1 MISIKEILIKLKN
14 FVIELKRVWTVTR
27 KPNKE
32 ELKTIVKVTGIG
44 ILIIGFIGLII
55 NMMWQILL
63 K

>member
-27 KPNKE
+27 KPSKE

-44 ILIIGFIGLII
+44 ILIIGLIGLII